1 MKPDVVVDIGNSR
14 MKWGWVNYQVKP
26 AQRRR
31 SRVREMA
38 ALPLANPHAWGE
50 QLDRWSVGRASR
62 WAVTGVNV
70 PARDSFLDWLR
81 QQQKT
86 QGTGQIELLSRYEQL
101 PIGVQVEEPACVGID
116 RLLNA
121 VAASVWSKGKKAIT
135 IDAGSAVTI
144 DLLDETAT
152 FQGGAIFPGLR
163 LQAKALHD
171 YTALLPIVHVPEQ
184 PHALG
189 KSTDGAIQSG
199 LFYGTVGAILM
210 IQSYFWSP
218 PERRPK
224 VFITG
229 GDAALLYTWL
239 CGVFRRAKV
248 WPEMTLEGI
257 RIAAEALP

>member
-14 MKWGWVNYQVKP
+14 MKWGWVNYQEKP
-26 AQRRR
+26 AQGRR
-31 SRVREMA
+31 SLVWEMA
-38 ALPLANPHAWGE
+38 ALPLADSQAWGE
-50 QLDRWSVGRASR
+50 QMDMWSVDRASR

-70 PARDSFLDWLR
+70 PARDNFLDWLQ

-86 QGTGQIELLSRYEQL
+86 QGIGQIELLSRYEQL

-121 VAASVWSKGKKAIT
+121 VAASVWSKGKKTII

-171 YTALLPIVHVPEQ
+171 YTALLPIIDVPEV
-184 PHALG
+184 PNALG
-189 KSTDGAIQSG
+189 KSTVGAIQSG

-210 IQSYFWSP
+210 IESLLWDQP
-218 PERRPK
+218 KPRPK
-224 VFITG
+224 VFLTG
-229 GDAALLYTWL
+229 GDAELLYRWL
-239 CGVFRRAKV
+239 CGVYRRAKV